1 MIWLFNTPQQLI
13 KPFKYNLRNKV
24 MQQAANARNAMPRF
38 QPEVQE
44 IKKSL
49 PLRKVDETKS
59 EFERSRQASKTW
71 SMGQD

>member
-1 MIWLFNTPQQLI
+1 
-13 KPFKYNLRNKV
+13 
-24 MQQAANARNAMPRF
+24 MQQATLAQNATPSF

>member
-1 MIWLFNTPQQLI
+1 
-13 KPFKYNLRNKV
+13 
-24 MQQAANARNAMPRF
+24 MQQATLAQNATPRF
-38 QPEVQE
+38 QPEVPE

>member
-1 MIWLFNTPQQLI
+1 
-13 KPFKYNLRNKV
+13 
-24 MQQAANARNAMPRF
+24 MQQATLAQNATPRF

-49 PLRKVDETKS
+49 PLRKVEGTLS
-59 EFERSRQASKTW
+59 EFDRAREASKTW

>member
-1 MIWLFNTPQQLI
+1 
-13 KPFKYNLRNKV
+13 
-24 MQQAANARNAMPRF
+24 MQHAATAQNAMPRF

-44 IKKSL
+44 VKKSL

-71 SMGQD
+71 SMGQYPLRPSESAYPTMPCSSSR

>member
-1 MIWLFNTPQQLI
+1 MLKLYFFLLFFIITCG
-13 KPFKYNLRNKV
+13 
-24 MQQAANARNAMPRF
+24 QATLAQNATPRF

>member
-1 MIWLFNTPQQLI
+1 
-13 KPFKYNLRNKV
+13 
-24 MQQAANARNAMPRF
+24 MQNATAANHAMPRF
-38 QPEVQE
+38 HPEVQG